1 MEILS
6 RMLNKDPEGSY
17 ISLLFGFGGGS
28 REVVVISHFL
38 FAYNTIL
45 IYDANAEYLIG
56 ISLFY

>member
-17 ISLLFGFGGGS
+17 ISLVLRFGGGS
-28 REVVVISHFL
+28 REVVVISHFF

-45 IYDANAEYLIG
+45 FYDANAEYLIG